1 MQYAE
6 GHIGRVFFVKIEH
19 GEDFLA
25 SVQEFV
31 ERKGIASGV
40 LFFLGALA
48 EGKLVTGPEM
58 MTVPPVPHF
67 EHITG
72 GWELFGTGTILPGED
87 RPMVHIHTSTGRGT
101 ETRTGCLREVAETY
115 LVVEIVVF
123 EFGGMLAVRK
133 FDPESGLH
141 LPVLGKTF

>member
-25 SVQEFV
+25 LLQDFV
-31 ERKGIASGV
+31 ERKGIASGI

-67 EHITG
+67 EEIRD
-72 GWELFGTGTILPGED
+72 GWEIFGTGTILPGET
-87 RPMVHIHTSTGRGT
+87 RPVVHVHAGAGRGSG
-101 ETRTGCLREVAETY
+101 TRTGCLRETALTY
-115 LVVEIVVF
+115 LVVEVVIL
-123 EFGGMLAVRK
+123 EIGGLLARRK
-133 FDPESGLH
+133 FDQVSGLH
-141 LPVLGKTF
+141 LPVLGNTF